1 MEGETG
7 TSRVQQRKGTHSV
20 FENVMRQVDFMSFER
35 SNQRNRL
42 KKVKKR
48 LHGVI
53 VERVEILNI

>member
-7 TSRVQQRKGTHSV
+7 TSRVQQRKCTHSV

-48 LHGVI
+48 LHAVI